1 MLRRD
6 NLCKRSIVMP
16 FLVLGASIAAP
27 PSASGQLPGG
37 GDSVAVVAPPV
48 PNPAQQRYLQ
58 GLRTAGRGV
67 AQIKTG
73 VDRLNRARG
82 GRDSTQVK
90 VAAKRL
96 TGYCSAARGFIAS
109 GRGQM
114 DPVAYDPPTR
124 KPARVLMVQLDSLS
138 LSLGADRNESLVKV
152 EREKARRQSGGEP
165 VLVRKRTP
173 AIMRVPPPFSCFPG
187 KPVNGFVP
195 AAVSTAASE
204 LRFLTPD
211 FCTL

>member
-1 MLRRD
+1 MLRRYS
-6 NLCKRSIVMP
+6 LRMRSIVMP

-27 PSASGQLPGG
+27 PPASGQLPGG
-37 GDSVAVVAPPV
+37 GDSAAVVAPPV

-73 VDRLNRARG
+73 IDRLNRARG
-82 GRDSTQVK
+82 RDSSQVK

-124 KPARVLMVQLDSLS
+124 KPARDLMVQLDSLS
-138 LSLGADRNESLVKV
+138 LSAKDCQSAKGLAPQLLSAGLVTRLRAYDAALADF
-152 EREKARRQSGGEP
+152 
-165 VLVRKRTP
+165 RT
-173 AIMRVPPPFSCFPG
+173 AIGLPN
-187 KPVNGFVP
+187 K
-195 AAVSTAASE
+195 
-204 LRFLTPD
+204 
-211 FCTL
+211 

>member
-6 NLCKRSIVMP
+6 NLRKRSIVMP

-138 LSLGADRNESLVKV
+138 LSAKDCQSAKGLAAQLLSAGLVTRLRAYDSALADF
-152 EREKARRQSGGEP
+152 
-165 VLVRKRTP
+165 RT
-173 AIMRVPPPFSCFPG
+173 AIGLPN
-187 KPVNGFVP
+187 K
-195 AAVSTAASE
+195 
-204 LRFLTPD
+204 
-211 FCTL
+211 